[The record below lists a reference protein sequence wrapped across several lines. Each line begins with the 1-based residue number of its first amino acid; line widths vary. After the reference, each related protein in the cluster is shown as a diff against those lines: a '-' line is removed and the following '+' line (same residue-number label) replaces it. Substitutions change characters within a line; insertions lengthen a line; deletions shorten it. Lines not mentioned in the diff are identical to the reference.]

1 MKSRPQQI
9 RSYFTYI
16 HSDRRERHLMYQKAI
31 TFGAVQSTIYFKGH
45 HTIKSWKLNNTWFA
59 TSIRY
64 ILSLSIPLFVKKS
77 DFMYMQFIINFCW
90 LVVPIKII
98 KVSERLQIMWLSCW
112 CKIFLIPISPR
123 SPPLPRHLH
132 SIQCQP
138 SLGAE
143 FLCKQFKHTNISF
156 WGLVIL
162 LL

>member
-77 DFMYMQFIINFCW
+77 DFMYMQFMIHIFANLLYLLKSVKCQKGFKSCDCLVDIIY
-90 LVVPIKII
+90 
-98 KVSERLQIMWLSCW
+98 SLS
-112 CKIFLIPISPR
+112 PISPPPHR
-123 SPPLPRHLH
+123 SLDIFTVFSVNHH
-132 SIQCQP
+132 
-138 SLGAE
+138 
-143 FLCKQFKHTNISF
+143 
-156 WGLVIL
+156 
-162 LL
+162 